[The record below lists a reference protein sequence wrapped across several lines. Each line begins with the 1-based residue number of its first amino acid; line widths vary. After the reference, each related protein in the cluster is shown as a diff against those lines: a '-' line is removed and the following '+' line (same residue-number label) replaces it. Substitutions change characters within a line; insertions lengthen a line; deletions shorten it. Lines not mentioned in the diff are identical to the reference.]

1 MKPREPIDIL
11 EQAVPRTG
19 ADMSTAILCR
29 AYQPDMYAVH
39 EPKACWG
46 ANDRMW
52 LLRIRR

>member
-11 EQAVPRTG
+11 EQAAPRTG